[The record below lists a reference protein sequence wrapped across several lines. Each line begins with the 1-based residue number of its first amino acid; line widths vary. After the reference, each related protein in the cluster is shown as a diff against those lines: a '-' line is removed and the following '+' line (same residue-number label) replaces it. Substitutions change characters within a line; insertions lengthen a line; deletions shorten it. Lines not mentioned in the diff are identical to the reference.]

1 MRKIRLKFWV
11 EIRVEIRVESK
22 ILWPY
27 LIFFEVKNGSKN
39 RLKLDLNGLVNI
51 MEVIKQRK
59 IALKTGPQAPNKG
72 FFSGAPSPHLLPNEK
87 LTFLICGAFV
97 GGFVI

>member
-1 MRKIRLKFWV
+1 MKF
-11 EIRVEIRVESK
+11 RVESK

-27 LIFFEVKNGSKN
+27 PIFFEVKNGFKN
-39 RLKLDLNGLVNI
+39 RLELYFLTLVNI

-72 FFSGAPSPHLLPNEK
+72 FFPGAPSPHLLPNEK

>member
-1 MRKIRLKFWV
+1 LP
-11 EIRVEIRVESK
+11 EIRVESK
-22 ILWPY
+22 ILWSY
-27 LIFFEVKNGSKN
+27 LIFFEPKNGSKN
-39 RLKLDLNGLVNI
+39 RLELYFLRLVNI

-72 FFSGAPSPHLLPNEK
+72 FFAKPPSPHLLPNEK

>member
-1 MRKIRLKFWV
+1 LP
-11 EIRVEIRVESK
+11 EIRDESK
-22 ILWPY
+22 ILWAY

-39 RLKLDLNGLVNI
+39 RPKLYFFGLVNI
-51 MEVIKQRK
+51 IQIIQQGK
-59 IALKTGPQAPNKG
+59 IALKTGPYAPNKG
-72 FFSGAPSPHLLPNEK
+72 LFARPPSPHLLPNEK